1 MSSEG
6 PRASTKASKRCRRQE
21 QTAARQMNGR
31 VMCRFACSKAE
42 RYLTCRHQDQTCQH
56 YSCSCACASR
66 ARSGKTH
73 KHSHSRISP
82 VGKNSTPC
90 RYQQRGAQS
99 QQKDAM
105 RPVAA
110 AVPHWSTTACRR
122 NAAVAAAAA
131 ASAAAAATAVAAG
144 IPRVCSRGRTRIRR
158 RRGEGSG
165 RLASLLSNQ
174 GSSLWL
180 PLPHVALAARRGN
193 GSGQRLSGPGRRHK
207 GVLGDQREV
216 PDARGHG

>member
-6 PRASTKASKRCRRQE
+6 PLASTKANKRCRRQE

-31 VMCRFACSKAE
+31 VMCRFACSEAE
-42 RYLTCRHQDQTCQH
+42 RYLTCRHQEQTCQH
-56 YSCSCACASR
+56 FSCSCACASR

-90 RYQQRGAQS
+90 SYQQRGAQS

-131 ASAAAAATAVAAG
+131 AA
-144 IPRVCSRGRTRIRR
+144 P
-158 RRGEGSG
+158 
-165 RLASLLSNQ
+165 
-174 GSSLWL
+174 
-180 PLPHVALAARRGN
+180 PPPP
-193 GSGQRLSGPGRRHK
+193 PGRQTQHHCLHQWYRWK
-207 GVLGDQREV
+207 LQAQQVSNRGGKAVEPPTATVWPRGCRPTAKTAGTPAKKAAERCNREESI
-216 PDARGHG
+216 AA